1 MSSGISFGAPWGKS
15 LKAVTAFTVAMLLG
29 IAIIGFLTGP
39 RGGTDGV
46 IWFAGMAVSPLLI
59 VILALPFAV
68 RGYVLSRKT
77 LLVKRMGWCSRIEL
91 EKLVEVEI
99 DPKAMARSI
108 RTFGNGGLFGFTGLY
123 WNRKLGSYRAYVT
136 DFRFCVV
143 LRFARG
149 VVIVSPDDPKAFVRD
164 LKMLRGM

>member
-1 MSSGISFGAPWGKS
+1 MNSGISFGAPWGRP
-15 LKAVTAFTVAMLLG
+15 LKAVTVFTVAMLLG

-39 RGGTDGV
+39 RGGTEAL

-59 VILALPFAV
+59 VILSLSFAV
-68 RGYVLSRKT
+68 RGYVLTRKT
-77 LLVKRMGWCSRIEL
+77 LFIKRIGWYSRIEL
-91 EKLVEVEI
+91 EKLVDVEI
-99 DPKAMARSI
+99 NPKAMARSI

-136 DFRFCVV
+136 DFQFCVI

-149 VVIVSPDDPKAFVRD
+149 VVIITPDDPKAFVRD